1 MSEYTNLVIR
11 ELSKSLIKK
20 GGYFPPPP
28 GMEGLSQADIIR
40 GKLHPILRSMSD
52 DDYNELLR
60 KHVPKS
66 YYEDAASYDTIK
78 EVIIE
83 EEIKEAKEDIKVLE
97 KRAEELKEE
106 EEKVKTE
113 LLVIENDI
121 NFYDN
126 HTLSLKEDLRKTEK
140 ELSDIM
146 DVIRVIDSLPA
157 PTKKQI
163 KRRGQLIKEY
173 DRKKIKV
180 DTNRIIINNLKK
192 TNRELPH
199 KKQELETKLG
209 VIKDM
214 EKRSIEDLDKKTKL
228 IQKRIEKI
236 EATKLKNKL
245 KKEQKNLDK
254 LNKIAKNLV
263 VIR

>member
-52 DDYNELLR
+52 DEYNELLR

-66 YYEDAASYDTIK
+66 YYEDAVSYDTIK

-83 EEIKEAKEDIKVLE
+83 EEIKEAKEDIKELE
-97 KRAEELKEE
+97 KRAEELKKEE
-106 EEKVKTE
+106 EIAESE
-113 LLVIENDI
+113 LLAINRDVKIYGDDI
-121 NFYDN
+121 LN
-126 HTLSLKEDLRKTEK
+126 LEEDLRKLGI
-140 ELSDIM
+140 ELDNLLANINA
-146 DVIRVIDSLPA
+146 IESLPA
-157 PTKKQI
+157 PTRKQI
-163 KRRGQLIKEY
+163 KKRDNYMKEY
-173 DRKKIKV
+173 DRKKVRFDANK
-180 DTNRIIINNLKK
+180 IIINNLKK
-192 TNRELPH
+192 SKKETSR
-199 KKQELETKLG
+199 KKQLLETKLE
-209 VIKDM
+209 VIKNM
-214 EKRSIEDLDKKTKL
+214 EQTSIKDLEKKTKL
-228 IQKRIEKI
+228 IQKRTEKI